1 MAPKDTSSQSSPLL
15 ADIWQKIPP
24 KDKVKLIA
32 EAQSTGIS
40 TCLVLFSCA
49 AAIAVGLKMPWAFW
63 GTCFVLPF
71 AFQLSSAR
79 AWRTVKARVVV
90 EHTAARSTA
99 CWFAKQAQ
107 GQDLNPSLVFKGKLE
122 RIIDEN
128 VRKDSETWLDRFE
141 DTQPIAVWIT
151 LFPDSFVM
159 FSETPRGARKE
170 FACSLYEELAVSSE
184 GFEDEPGAPRKVL
197 LSLTRGETVS
207 NWSLT
212 SEDGASI
219 IVCERKLQSSIDK
232 RNFLLQ
238 QQESAQRL
246 AAAKLAE
253 SRQQLGA

>member
-1 MAPKDTSSQSSPLL
+1 M
-15 ADIWQKIPP
+15 
-24 KDKVKLIA
+24 KLIA
-32 EAQSTGIS
+32 RAQSTGIS
-40 TCLVLFSCA
+40 TCLLLFSCA

-107 GQDLNPSLVFKGKLE
+107 GQDLNPSLVFKGILE

-128 VRKDSETWLDRFE
+128 VTKDSETWLDRFE
-141 DTQPIAVWIT
+141 DTQYIAVWIT

-170 FACSLYEELAVSSE
+170 FACSLYEDLAVSSE
-184 GFEDEPGAPRKVL
+184 GFEDEPGSPRKIRI
-197 LSLTRGETVS
+197 SLTRGERVS

-212 SEDGASI
+212 SDDGASI
-219 IVCERKLQSSIDK
+219 VVCERKLQGSINK

-238 QQESAQRL
+238 QQESAQRI
-246 AAAKLAE
+246 ASAKLGE
-253 SRQQLGA
+253 SRPQLRA

>member
-1 MAPKDTSSQSSPLL
+1 MAPKDTTSQSSPLL

-24 KDKVKLIA
+24 EEKVKLIA
-32 EAQSTGIS
+32 KAQSTGLS
-40 TCLVLFSCA
+40 TCLLLFSCA
-49 AAIAVGLKMPWAFW
+49 AAVAVGLKMPWAFW

-79 AWRTVKARVVV
+79 AWRTVKARVLV
-90 EHTAARSTA
+90 EHTAVRSTA
-99 CWFAKQAQ
+99 CWLAKQAL
-107 GQDLNPSLVFKGKLE
+107 GKDLNPSLVFKGKLE
-122 RIIDEN
+122 RVFDEN
-128 VRKDSETWLDRFE
+128 VAKDSDAWLDRFE
-141 DTQPIAVWIT
+141 ENQPVPVWVT

-170 FACSLYEELAVSSE
+170 LACSLYEELSVSSE
-184 GFEDEPGAPRKVL
+184 GFEDEPGAPRKIL
-197 LSLTRGETVS
+197 ISLNRGEQVF

-219 IVCERKLQSSIDK
+219 VVCERKLQSAIDK
-232 RNFLLQ
+232 RNFLIQ

-246 AAAKLAE
+246 AAAKLAQ